1 MSTNLVTNGKSGSTS
16 PLIATDLLVYLTLA
30 ALVWATWQLSQ
41 FKMFA
46 PGDDLGYWIG
56 VAGSVMML
64 LLFTYP
70 LRKHF
75 RFARNWGKAKW
86 WLWAHMVLG
95 IGGPALILLHSNFQ
109 IGSMNAGVALYS
121 MLIVAAS
128 GVVGRFIYARVNRG
142 LKGEQSD
149 LKELQA
155 KAGLDQNE
163 VRSRLAFAPK
173 VEETLKA
180 FEDAELRAKPN
191 LLTHLRRVFWLPLKQ
206 WLVYR
211 QCVRDLRMPIRKL
224 AAHSGW
230 SAEDLVRRERMAG
243 KLVWRYTHAV
253 VRVAQYTAY
262 ARLFSLWHVA
272 HIPFVYMLIVSAIV
286 HVVAVHA
293 Y

>member
-1 MSTNLVTNGKSGSTS
+1 MPTNFVTNGKSQNAS
-16 PLIATDLLVYLTLA
+16 PLIAADLLVYLTLG
-30 ALVWATWQLSQ
+30 ALVWATWTLSQ

-109 IGSMNAGVALYS
+109 IGSLNAGVALYS

-142 LKGEQSD
+142 LTGEKSD

-163 VRSRLAFAPK
+163 VRSKLAFAPK
-173 VEETLKA
+173 VEEALKA
-180 FEDAELRAKPN
+180 FEDAELQAKPN
-191 LLTHLRRVFWLPLKQ
+191 FLTHLRRVFWLPLKQ

-211 QCVRDLRMPIRKL
+211 QCVRDLRVPIRKL
-224 AAHSGW
+224 ATHSGW
-230 SAEDLVRRERMAG
+230 SHEDLVRRERMAG